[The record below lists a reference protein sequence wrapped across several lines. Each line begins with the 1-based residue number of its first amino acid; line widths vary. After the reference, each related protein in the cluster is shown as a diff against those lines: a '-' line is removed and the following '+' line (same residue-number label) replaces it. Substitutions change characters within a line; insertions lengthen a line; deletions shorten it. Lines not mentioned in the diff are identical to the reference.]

1 MKQSMRMFVRPK
13 EFVNQLQWS
22 THHWMILFTFL
33 IVTAVE
39 AHVGRQHALYEL
51 YSSVISQNTGL
62 PFDIAM
68 WIVVA
73 LKLVILLVASYLIGQ
88 MVWTVGSFFGSK
100 NSKRVLF
107 RRLAVVFT
115 MIMAGYTANHLE
127 STFEWMGT
135 ASFFLYFWGVLLGY
149 FAIREQFSLSHV
161 ETTVVG
167 LFTALLVLSTWHFSH
182 IYMEQFARQHM
193 TEMASKNK
201 STSIIRPK
209 F

>member
-1 MKQSMRMFVRPK
+1 MFVRPK

-33 IVTAVE
+33 VVTAVE

-51 YSSVISQNTGL
+51 YSSVITEYAGI
-62 PFDIAM
+62 PFEVSL
-68 WIVVA
+68 WLVVA
-73 LKLVILLVASYLIGQ
+73 MKIGVLLVGSYLIAQ
-88 MVWTVGSFFGSK
+88 LVWTVGSFFGSK

-115 MIMAGYTANHLE
+115 MVMAGYTANHLE
-127 STFEWMGT
+127 SAFSWMGT

-182 IYMEQFARQHM
+182 LYMEQFARHHM
-193 TEMASKNK
+193 SEMAQKNK
-201 STSIIRPK
+201 SSTISHPIY
-209 F
+209 